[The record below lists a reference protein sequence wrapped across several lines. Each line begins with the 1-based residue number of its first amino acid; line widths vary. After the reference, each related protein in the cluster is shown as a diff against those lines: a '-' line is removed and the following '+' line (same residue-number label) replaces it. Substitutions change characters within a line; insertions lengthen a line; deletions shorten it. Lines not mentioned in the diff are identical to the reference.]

1 MGGMD
6 AELKA
11 TRMYLRRFAEERLSP
26 VSGMKIE
33 GIDMSDI
40 EVKDLPEVKL
50 SGPIITVDGP
60 SGAGK
65 GTLCQMLAAKLNW
78 ALLDSGA
85 LYRVTALAA
94 KQHGVAFDNEAG
106 LEAIAAHL
114 DVQFKVPS
122 NTETAAEAG
131 VQVIL
136 EGQNVTSNLRTEET
150 GAIASQVAAVNSVR
164 SALLDRQRAFQQQPG
179 LIADGRDMGTVVF
192 PSAELKVYLTA
203 SAEERGQ
210 RRYKQLIESGKNA
223 SLAGIIEDIR
233 ARDDRD
239 MNRAVAPLKPADD
252 AIVIDSTSMSI
263 ETVFEQVQQAAQ
275 KAGLLA

>member
-1 MGGMD
+1 
-6 AELKA
+6 
-11 TRMYLRRFAEERLSP
+11 
-26 VSGMKIE
+26 
-33 GIDMSDI
+33 MSDI
-40 EVKDLPEVKL
+40 EVQEKPEAPL

-94 KQHGVAFDNEAG
+94 KQHAVAMDNEAG

-114 DVQFKVPS
+114 DVQFQVS
-122 NTETAAEAG
+122 AEQAG

-136 EGQNVTSNLRTEET
+136 EGENVTSDLRTEET
-150 GAIASQVAAVNSVR
+150 GAIASQVAAVNVVR
-164 SALLDRQRAFQQQPG
+164 SALLERQRAFQQQPG

-192 PSAELKVYLTA
+192 PGAELKVYLTA

-210 RRYKQLIESGKNA
+210 RRYKQLIEAGKDAN
-223 SLAGIIEDIR
+223 LAQIINDIKV
-233 ARDDRD
+233 RDDRD
-239 MNRAVAPLKPADD
+239 MNRAVAPLKPAVD

-263 ETVFEQVQQAAQ
+263 EAVFEQVMQAANS
-275 KAGLLA
+275 AGLLR

>member
-1 MGGMD
+1 
-6 AELKA
+6 
-11 TRMYLRRFAEERLSP
+11 
-26 VSGMKIE
+26 
-33 GIDMSDI
+33 MSDI
-40 EVKDLPEVKL
+40 EVQEKPQPSLQ
-50 SGPIITVDGP
+50 GPVITVDGP

-94 KQHGVAFDNEAG
+94 KHHGVASDNETG

-114 DVQFKVPS
+114 DVQFKVS
-122 NTETAAEAG
+122 AECDG

-136 EGQNVTSNLRTEET
+136 EGEDVTSSLRTEET
-150 GAIASQVAAVNSVR
+150 GAIASQVAAVNAVR
-164 SALLDRQRAFQQQPG
+164 SALLERQRGFQKKPG

-192 PSAELKVYLTA
+192 PQAELKVYLTA

-210 RRYKQLIESGKNA
+210 RRYKQLIDAGKNA
-223 SLAGIIEDIR
+223 NLARIIDDIK

-239 MNRAVAPLKPADD
+239 MNRTVAPLKPADD
-252 AIVIDSTSMSI
+252 AIIIDSTSMSI
-263 ETVFEQVQQAAQ
+263 EEVFAQVHQAAQ
-275 KAGLLA
+275 KVGLIV

>member
-1 MGGMD
+1 
-6 AELKA
+6 
-11 TRMYLRRFAEERLSP
+11 
-26 VSGMKIE
+26 
-33 GIDMSDI
+33 MSDI

-94 KQHGVAFDNEAG
+94 KQHAVAMDNEAG

-114 DVQFKVPS
+114 DVQFNVSEEK
-122 NTETAAEAG
+122 AG

-136 EGQNVTSNLRTEET
+136 EGENVTSSLRTEET

-164 SALLDRQRAFQQQPG
+164 AALLERQRAFQQEPG

-192 PSAELKVYLTA
+192 PDAELKVYLTA

-210 RRYKQLIESGKNA
+210 RRYKQLLESGNNA
-223 SLAGIIEDIR
+223 NLPQIIEDIR

-239 MNRAVAPLKPADD
+239 MNRSIAPLKPADD

-263 ETVFEQVQQAAQ
+263 ETVFDQVHQAAI
-275 KAGLLA
+275 KAGLMNN

>member
-1 MGGMD
+1 
-6 AELKA
+6 
-11 TRMYLRRFAEERLSP
+11 
-26 VSGMKIE
+26 
-33 GIDMSDI
+33 MSDI

-50 SGPIITVDGP
+50 AGPVITVDGP

-94 KQHGVAFDNEAG
+94 KQHGVALDNEAG

-114 DVQFKVPS
+114 DVQFKVS
-122 NTETAAEAG
+122 AEQAG

-136 EGQNVTSNLRTEET
+136 EGDNVTSDLRTEET
-150 GAIASQVAAVNSVR
+150 GAIASQVAAVNAVR
-164 SALLDRQRAFQQQPG
+164 SALLERQRAFQQQPG

-239 MNRAVAPLKPADD
+239 MNRTVAPLKPADD

-263 ETVFEQVQQAAQ
+263 ETVFEQVQQAAE

>member
-1 MGGMD
+1 
-6 AELKA
+6 
-11 TRMYLRRFAEERLSP
+11 
-26 VSGMKIE
+26 
-33 GIDMSDI
+33 
-40 EVKDLPEVKL
+40 
-50 SGPIITVDGP
+50 
-60 SGAGK
+60 
-65 GTLCQMLAAKLNW
+65 LNW

-94 KQHGVAFDNEAG
+94 KQHAVAMDNEAG

-114 DVQFKVPS
+114 DVQFNVSEEK
-122 NTETAAEAG
+122 AG

-136 EGQNVTSNLRTEET
+136 EGENVTSSLRTEET

-164 SALLDRQRAFQQQPG
+164 AALLERQRAFQQTPG

-192 PSAELKVYLTA
+192 PNAELKVYLTA

-210 RRYKQLIESGKNA
+210 RRYRQLLESGNNA
-223 SLAGIIEDIR
+223 NLSRIIEDIS

-239 MNRAVAPLKPADD
+239 MNRSIAPLKPADD

-263 ETVFEQVQQAAQ
+263 ERVFDQVQQAAI
-275 KAGLLA
+275 KAGLLK

>member
-1 MGGMD
+1 
-6 AELKA
+6 
-11 TRMYLRRFAEERLSP
+11 
-26 VSGMKIE
+26 
-33 GIDMSDI
+33 MSDI
-40 EVKDLPEVKL
+40 EVKDKPEAVL
-50 SGPIITVDGP
+50 TGPIITVDGP

-94 KQHGVAFDNEAG
+94 KQHAVEMDNEAG

-114 DVQFKVPS
+114 DVQFQVS
-122 NTETAAEAG
+122 ADQAG

-136 EGQNVTSNLRTEET
+136 EGVNVTSSLRTEET
-150 GAIASQVAAVNSVR
+150 GAIASQVAAVNAVR
-164 SALLDRQRAFQQQPG
+164 AALLERQRAFQQEPG

-192 PSAELKVYLTA
+192 PNAELKVYLTA

-210 RRYKQLIESGKNA
+210 RRYKQLLESGNNA
-223 SLAGIIEDIR
+223 NLDRIIEDIR

-239 MNRAVAPLKPADD
+239 MNRAVAPLKPAED

-263 ETVFEQVQQAAQ
+263 EAVFDQVQQAAQ
-275 KAGLLA
+275 KAGLLS

>member
-1 MGGMD
+1 
-6 AELKA
+6 
-11 TRMYLRRFAEERLSP
+11 
-26 VSGMKIE
+26 
-33 GIDMSDI
+33 MSDI
-40 EVKDLPEVKL
+40 EVEEKPEAPL

-94 KQHGVAFDNEAG
+94 KQHAVAMDNEAG

-114 DVQFKVPS
+114 DVQFQVS
-122 NTETAAEAG
+122 AEQAG

-136 EGQNVTSNLRTEET
+136 EGENVTSDLRTEET
-150 GAIASQVAAVNSVR
+150 GAIASQVAAVNVVR
-164 SALLDRQRAFQQQPG
+164 SALLERQRAFQQQPG

-192 PSAELKVYLTA
+192 PDAELKVYLTA

-210 RRYKQLIESGKNA
+210 RRHKQLIDAGKDAN
-223 SLAGIIEDIR
+223 LAQIINDIEV
-233 ARDDRD
+233 RDDRD
-239 MNRAVAPLKPADD
+239 MNRAIAPLKPAED

-263 ETVFEQVQQAAQ
+263 EAVFEQVLQAANS
-275 KAGLLA
+275 AGLLR

>member
-1 MGGMD
+1 
-6 AELKA
+6 
-11 TRMYLRRFAEERLSP
+11 
-26 VSGMKIE
+26 
-33 GIDMSDI
+33 MSDI
-40 EVKDLPEVKL
+40 EVQEKPEAPL

-65 GTLCQMLAAKLNW
+65 GTLCQMLAAKLSW

-94 KQHGVAFDNEAG
+94 KQHAVAMDNEAG

-114 DVQFKVPS
+114 DVQFQVS
-122 NTETAAEAG
+122 AEQAG

-136 EGQNVTSNLRTEET
+136 EGENVTSDLRTEET
-150 GAIASQVAAVNSVR
+150 GAIASQVAAVNVVR
-164 SALLDRQRAFQQQPG
+164 SALLERQRAFQQQPG

-192 PSAELKVYLTA
+192 PDAELKVYLTA

-210 RRYKQLIESGKNA
+210 RRYKQLIEAGKDAN
-223 SLAGIIEDIR
+223 LAQIINDIEV
-233 ARDDRD
+233 RDDRD
-239 MNRAVAPLKPADD
+239 MNRAVAPLKPAED

-263 ETVFEQVQQAAQ
+263 EAVFEQVQQAAH
-275 KAGLLA
+275 KTGLLR

>member
-1 MGGMD
+1 
-6 AELKA
+6 
-11 TRMYLRRFAEERLSP
+11 
-26 VSGMKIE
+26 
-33 GIDMSDI
+33 MSDV
-40 EVKDLPEVKL
+40 EVKDLPETKL

-94 KQHGVAFDNEAG
+94 KQHTVAMDNEAG

-114 DVQFKVPS
+114 DVQFMV
-122 NTETAAEAG
+122 AAEKAG

-136 EGQNVTSNLRTEET
+136 EGENVTSSLRTEET

-164 SALLDRQRAFQQQPG
+164 AALLERQRAFQQAPG

-192 PSAELKVYLTA
+192 PNAELKVYLTA

-210 RRYKQLIESGKNA
+210 RRYRQLLESGNNA
-223 SLAGIIEDIR
+223 NLSRIIEDIR

-239 MNRAVAPLKPADD
+239 MNRSIAPLKPADD

-263 ETVFEQVQQAAQ
+263 EMVFDQVQQAAI
-275 KAGLLA
+275 KAGLLS

>member
-1 MGGMD
+1 
-6 AELKA
+6 
-11 TRMYLRRFAEERLSP
+11 
-26 VSGMKIE
+26 
-33 GIDMSDI
+33 MSDI
-40 EVKDLPEVKL
+40 EVKDKPETVL
-50 SGPIITVDGP
+50 TGPIITVDGP

-94 KQHGVAFDNEAG
+94 KQHAVAMDNEAG

-114 DVQFKVPS
+114 DVQFNVS
-122 NTETAAEAG
+122 EEQAG

-136 EGQNVTSNLRTEET
+136 EGENVTSNLRTEET
-150 GAIASQVAAVNSVR
+150 GAIASQVAAVNAVR
-164 SALLDRQRAFQQQPG
+164 AALLERQRAFQQEPG

-192 PSAELKVYLTA
+192 PNAELKVYLTA

-210 RRYKQLIESGKNA
+210 RRYKQLLESGNNA
-223 SLAGIIEDIR
+223 NLDQIIEDIR

-239 MNRAVAPLKPADD
+239 MNRAVAPLKPAED

-263 ETVFEQVQQAAQ
+263 EAVFDQVQQAAQ
-275 KAGLLA
+275 KAGLFG

>member
-1 MGGMD
+1 M
-6 AELKA
+6 
-11 TRMYLRRFAEERLSP
+11 
-26 VSGMKIE
+26 I
-33 GIDMSDI
+33 MSDI
-40 EVKDLPEVKL
+40 EVQEKPEAPL

-94 KQHGVAFDNEAG
+94 KQHAVSMNNEAG

-114 DVQFKVPS
+114 DVQFQVS
-122 NTETAAEAG
+122 AQQAG

-136 EGQNVTSNLRTEET
+136 EGENVTSDLRTEET
-150 GAIASQVAAVNSVR
+150 GAIASQVAAVNVVR
-164 SALLDRQRAFQQQPG
+164 SALLERQRAFQQQPG

-192 PSAELKVYLTA
+192 PDAELKVYLTA

-210 RRYKQLIESGKNA
+210 RRHKQLICAGKDAN
-223 SLAGIIEDIR
+223 LAQIINDIEV
-233 ARDDRD
+233 RDDRD
-239 MNRAVAPLKPADD
+239 MNRAVAPLKPAVD

-263 ETVFEQVQQAAQ
+263 EAVFEQVLQAAN
-275 KAGLLA
+275 KAGLLR

>member
-1 MGGMD
+1 
-6 AELKA
+6 
-11 TRMYLRRFAEERLSP
+11 
-26 VSGMKIE
+26 
-33 GIDMSDI
+33 MSDI
-40 EVKDLPEVKL
+40 EVKDLPEVEL
-50 SGPIITVDGP
+50 TGPIITVDGP

-65 GTLCQMLAAKLNW
+65 GTLCQMLATKLNW

-94 KQHGVAFDNEAG
+94 KQHAVAMDNEAG

-114 DVQFKVPS
+114 DVQFEVPS
-122 NTETAAEAG
+122 NAEVAGQLG

-136 EGQNVTSNLRTEET
+136 EGENVTSDLRTEET
-150 GAIASQVAAVNSVR
+150 GAIASQIAAVNAVR
-164 SALLDRQRAFQQQPG
+164 AALLERQRAFQQEPG

-223 SLAGIIEDIR
+223 SLAGIIEDIK

-252 AIVIDSTSMSI
+252 AMVIDSTSMSI
-263 ETVFEQVQQAAQ
+263 EAVFEKVQQAAQ

>member
-1 MGGMD
+1 
-6 AELKA
+6 
-11 TRMYLRRFAEERLSP
+11 
-26 VSGMKIE
+26 
-33 GIDMSDI
+33 MSDI
-40 EVKDLPEVKL
+40 DVKDLSEANL
-50 SGPIITVDGP
+50 SGPVITVDGP

-94 KQHGVAFDNEAG
+94 KQHVVAMDNEAG

-114 DVQFKVPS
+114 DVQFVVS
-122 NTETAAEAG
+122 AEKAG

-136 EGQNVTSNLRTEET
+136 EGENVTSSLRTEET

-164 SALLDRQRAFQQQPG
+164 AALLERQRAFQQPPG

-192 PSAELKVYLTA
+192 PCAELKVYLTA

-210 RRYKQLIESGKNA
+210 RRYKQLLESGNNA
-223 SLAGIIEDIR
+223 NLPQIIEDIR

-239 MNRAVAPLKPADD
+239 MNRSIAPLKPAED
-252 AIVIDSTSMSI
+252 AIIIDSTTMSI
-263 ETVFEQVQQAAQ
+263 ESVFDQVLQAAI
-275 KAGLLA
+275 KADLFS

>member
-1 MGGMD
+1 
-6 AELKA
+6 
-11 TRMYLRRFAEERLSP
+11 
-26 VSGMKIE
+26 
-33 GIDMSDI
+33 MSDI
-40 EVKDLPEVKL
+40 EVQDLPETTL
-50 SGPIITVDGP
+50 TGPVITVDGP

-65 GTLCQMLAAKLNW
+65 GTLCQMLAAKLGW

-94 KQHGVAFDNEAG
+94 KQHGVALDNEAG

-114 DVQFKVPS
+114 DVQFKVS
-122 NTETAAEAG
+122 AEEAG

-136 EGQNVTSNLRTEET
+136 ESQNVTSELRTEET
-150 GAIASQVAAVNSVR
+150 GAIASQVAAVNAVR
-164 SALLDRQRAFQQQPG
+164 SALLERQRAFQQMPG

-192 PSAELKVYLTA
+192 PNAELKVYLTA

-210 RRYKQLIESGKNA
+210 RRYKQLLESGKNA

-263 ETVFEQVQQAAQ
+263 ESVYNQVQLAAQ
-275 KAGLLA
+275 KAGLIA